1 MEAFT
6 QEVGGYPFLY
16 ADIFMTRDEFEKMF
30 DLTHY
35 EIVRE
40 KYHAVGAFPHL
51 YDKVKPEIDVIKVG
65 KDFMDPLWIKN
76 NSNFI
81 FKRVNE
87 KSLNVKIDSNK
98 SSIF

>member
-1 MEAFT
+1 MIHIVGNFRFDAVGAMRKMEAFT

-35 EIVRE
+35 EVVRK

-65 KDFMDPLWIKN
+65 KEFMDPL
-76 NSNFI
+76 
-81 FKRVNE
+81 
-87 KSLNVKIDSNK
+87 
-98 SSIF
+98 